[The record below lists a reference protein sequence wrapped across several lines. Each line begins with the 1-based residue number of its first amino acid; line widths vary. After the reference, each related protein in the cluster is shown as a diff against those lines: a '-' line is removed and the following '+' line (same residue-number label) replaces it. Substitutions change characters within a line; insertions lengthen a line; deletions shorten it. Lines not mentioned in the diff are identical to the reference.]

1 MSSSATSRV
10 FHWRTRA
17 SVWRPTPR
25 RRVCSSGPWAIRP
38 GLDVES
44 MHGVW
49 LRSRAQALPT
59 GLWTPRPRRGLRTGA
74 GSTGRRPNCS
84 VRRQTRPG
92 RIGGP
97 GQSNRRTFS
106 SSRGS
111 WARRQTPHGRGLEE
125 DHVSA
130 RVFSPAVHP
139 GAGSRHRWLRGGSLV
154 ESWHDNRS
162 QAPAPQRRSSV
173 WS

>member
-106 SSRGS
+106 SSWGAGQVICVTLRTESRSNSCSHKRNWFRASRADRG
-111 WARRQTPHGRGLEE
+111 P
-125 DHVSA
+125 
-130 RVFSPAVHP
+130 FSGVLLP
-139 GAGSRHRWLRGGSLV
+139 GASPPACRSNSRGWEWWAGPKPR
-154 ESWHDNRS
+154 
-162 QAPAPQRRSSV
+162 
-173 WS
+173 